1 MPTKPERQR
10 VSLYIDRHIV
20 QQAKVA
26 SVMTGRTLSDVAADA
41 FAEFAT
47 SATQKSAAP
56 LVKTPR

>member
-47 SATQKSAAP
+47 SAT
-56 LVKTPR
+56 